1 VTETVAASDH
11 SWVPFD
17 LLEAFMVDV
26 FKGVGVPEDDA
37 RTCAEVLINA
47 DKRGI
52 DSHGVGRLK
61 TIYYD
66 RIVKGGIQNPVTD
79 LEIVRDCKA
88 TAVVDGHDG
97 MGMVIGRRC
106 MEMAIDKARVHGLGM
121 VVARNSTHYGF
132 AAYYPLL
139 AVDAGMIGLTGTN
152 ARPSIAPTHGVDNM
166 LGTNPLVFAMPTD
179 EEFPFTNDYATS
191 VIQRG
196 KIEQWAREGKDCP
209 EGLVIDREGRSATDS
224 VQILQSL
231 IQGTAALAP
240 IGGLTE
246 ETGGYKGY
254 GFATV
259 VEILSAALS
268 QGAFLKQLGGK
279 DEQGKNIPIP
289 LGHFFLAIDV
299 ECFTDLAAF
308 KKTTG
313 DILRALR
320 ASTKAPG
327 KERIYTCGEKEY
339 FVWLERKDKGAPVDV
354 GLQGELVAMRDE
366 LGLPYRFPFEEGPGP
381 TAASVGDGE

>member
-1 VTETVAASDH
+1 LRQEFSSIREEVGVSKAI

-26 FKGVGVPEDDA
+26 FKGVGVPEEDA
-37 RTCAEVLINA
+37 RVCADVLISA

-52 DSHGVGRLK
+52 DSHGVGRMK
-61 TIYYD
+61 PIYYD
-66 RIVKGGIQNPVTD
+66 RIVKGGIQKPVTD
-79 LEIVRDCKA
+79 FEIVRDLKA

-97 MGMVIGRRC
+97 MGMVTSKRC
-106 MEMAIDKARVHGLGM
+106 MDMAIEKARVHGLGM

-132 AAYYPLL
+132 AAYYPLM
-139 AVDAGMIGLTGTN
+139 AVKVGMIGLSGTN
-152 ARPSIAPTHGVDNM
+152 ARPSIAPTHGVENM

-179 EEFPFTNDYATS
+179 EPFAFTNDYATS

-196 KIEQWAREGKDCP
+196 KIEQWAREGKPCP
-209 EGLVIDREGRSATDS
+209 AGLVIREDGTSATDS
-224 VQILQSL
+224 VQILKDL
-231 IQGTAALAP
+231 VTGTAALAP

-259 VEILSAALS
+259 VEILSASLS
-268 QGAFLKQLGGK
+268 QGSYLKQLGGK
-279 DEQGKNIPIP
+279 DVPIP
-289 LGHFFLAIDV
+289 LGHFFLAIDI
-299 ECFTDLAAF
+299 ECFTDLEAF

-313 DILRALR
+313 DILRELR
-320 ASTKAPG
+320 ASKKAPG

-339 FVWLERKDKGAPVDV
+339 LAWQERKDKGVPI
-354 GLQGELVAMRDE
+354 GESVQKELMAMRDE
-366 LGLPYRFPFEEGPGP
+366 LRLPYVFPFEG
-381 TAASVGDGE
+381 